1 MHIYEVTETE
11 PKEYDYKVKIASL
24 GNLLSNL
31 PRATTRKIHSN
42 TIWRNPATDSYDFD
56 EDEKDDDL

>member
-24 GNLLSNL
+24 GKLLSNL
-31 PRATTRKIHSN
+31 PKATTRKIHSN
-42 TIWRNPATDSYDFD
+42 TIWKNPTADPCDF
-56 EDEKDDDL
+56 DEKDDDL